1 MIGANREATTRAL
14 RRLRE
19 IGAVEVEGRRIRVAA
34 LEALRQAGKGLS
46 MVGFFLR
53 VWLCVMHRGWHA
65 EGLRA
70 SCGRRVF
77 GLYLRPVYSKP
88 IRRTA
93 GRGHAQK
100 FISS

>member
-1 MIGANREATTRAL
+1 MLGANREATKAL

-34 LEALRQAGKGLS
+34 LEALRQAGKGPS
-46 MVGFFLR
+46 MAGFLR
-53 VWLCVMHRGWHA
+53 GLVLCHA
-65 EGLRA
+65 QRMARRRA
-70 SCGRRVF
+70 ARIVRKVF
-77 GLYLRPVYSKP
+77 DLYLRPVYSKP

-100 FISS
+100 FMSS